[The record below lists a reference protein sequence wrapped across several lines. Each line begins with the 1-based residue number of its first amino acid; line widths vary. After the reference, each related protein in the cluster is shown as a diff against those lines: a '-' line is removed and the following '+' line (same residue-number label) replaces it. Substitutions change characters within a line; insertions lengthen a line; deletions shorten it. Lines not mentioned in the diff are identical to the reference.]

1 MDLVFRLAIVL
12 VVGVALVRFA
22 DGWQR
27 RRPRSRTRLPQ
38 GIAMVVT
45 PRCRLCDALQRQ
57 LEDLDVSYTMVQAD
71 DPRLGNLSVR
81 AAPALLRIDQR
92 GEIETMRTGRAAL
105 EEMTDV
111 IHASPARERRA
122 V

>member
-1 MDLVFRLAIVL
+1 
-12 VVGVALVRFA
+12 
-22 DGWQR
+22 
-27 RRPRSRTRLPQ
+27 
-38 GIAMVVT
+38 MVVT